1 MGCFLVRLVF
11 VLCFPI
17 ERHCDLRETL
27 LLSSSFFP
35 QPLMKSGT
43 GAQGKQWDGRGQF
56 SKDSA
61 SVEPGAQMGQGGSLH
76 SAQCQCT
83 HFCKTEAQF
92 LYFSFILPDMPFGS
106 FGLSNQHHLG
116 PKPTQS
122 VFPHGVKMCDL
133 YCVEDFLEIWNLSGN
148 WW

>member
-1 MGCFLVRLVF
+1 
-11 VLCFPI
+11 
-17 ERHCDLRETL
+17 
-27 LLSSSFFP
+27 
-35 QPLMKSGT
+35 MKNGT
-43 GAQGKQWDGRGQF
+43 CAQEKQWDEKGHF

-61 SVEPGAQMGQGGSLH
+61 SYCFVEPCVQMGQSGSLN
-76 SAQCQCT
+76 SAQCQYM
-83 HFCKTEAQF
+83 HFCKMEEQF
-92 LYFSFILPDMPFGS
+92 LYFSFILPDMLFGS

-133 YCVEDFLEIWNLSGN
+133 YCVEDFLEIWNVSGN